1 MLFNALPVGH
11 NIFVFAAIDIDC
23 LCKDVRAILE
33 DYDNTFYLSAESVKE
48 QAIGTFERYQKQY
61 KST

>member
-1 MLFNALPVGH
+1 MRYLLDT

-48 QAIGTFERYQKQY
+48 QAIGTFER
-61 KST
+61 